1 VNYVNVSDEDAH
13 KGMKDAGADAW
24 TINSMIELFE
34 ITRAGYASAI
44 SPVIEQITGSKLI
57 SFSQFAND
65 NAASFK

>member
-1 VNYVNVSDEDAH
+1 VNYVNELDEQAR
-13 KGMKDAGADAW
+13 KGMKDAGADEW

-34 ITRAGYASAI
+34 ITRAGFASAI
-44 SPVIEQITGSKLI
+44 SPVIEQITGNKVI